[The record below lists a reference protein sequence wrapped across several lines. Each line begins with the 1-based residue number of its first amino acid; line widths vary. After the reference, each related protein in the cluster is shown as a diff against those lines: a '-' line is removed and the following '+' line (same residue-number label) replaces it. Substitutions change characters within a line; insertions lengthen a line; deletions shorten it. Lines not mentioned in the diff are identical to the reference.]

1 MANTATNVIVGYAT
15 LWIAP
20 ANTSA
25 PAVSPTVGSA
35 AFATPTTPWVASGFT
50 ESGVTL
56 NVDRKTGE
64 IRVEEQS
71 TPVIITPDS
80 TDVTIDITFAE
91 DTIANMQ
98 NAYGGG
104 TITTTAASTTVPG
117 QTQLALADAL
127 TAVAIVF
134 YGANPFGFQRSVYI
148 PSLVAS
154 GKVKTEYKRV
164 KSARLYPTTFTA
176 TCSMSAILITDLTAV
191 VT

>member
-1 MANTATNVIVGYAT
+1 VGTASNVIVGVASM
-15 LWIAP
+15 WIAP
-20 ANTSA
+20 ANTAA
-25 PAVSPTVGSA
+25 PAVSSTVGSA
-35 AFATPTTPWVASGFT
+35 TFGPPISPWVASGFT

-71 TPVIITPDS
+71 TPVLITPDS

-104 TITTTAASTTVPG
+104 TITTVAASASVPG
-117 QTQLALADAL
+117 QSILTLADAL
-127 TAVAIVF
+127 TAVAVWF
-134 YGANPFGFQRSVYI
+134 TGANSFGFQRGVYI
-148 PSLVAS
+148 PNMVAS
-154 GKVKTEYKRV
+154 GKVKTEYLRM
-164 KSARLYPTTFTA
+164 KSPRLYPATFTA
-176 TCSMSAILITDLTAV
+176 ICAMSAITITDLTAV